1 MSKYKIHIPKHL
13 RAYRP
18 KLLRWLGKFLLKVTG
33 WKTTGHLPKDQRVV
47 LIAGPH
53 TSNWDFVLA
62 MSLILSLDVN
72 IHWVGKHSIFK
83 KGFRRLL
90 RKMGG
95 IPVNRTNPEAL
106 KQEIYNITEKYKGFV
121 IAIAPE
127 GTRKKVARL
136 KTGFLR
142 IANETNSR
150 IMMAGIDFSN
160 KTVELG
166 DFFSPSGDVEKDLK
180 FIKEYFL
187 TFLENVPNYRSHS
200 SN

>member
-1 MSKYKIHIPKHL
+1 M
-13 RAYRP
+13 
-18 KLLRWLGKFLLKVTG
+18 
-33 WKTTGHLPKDQRVV
+33 KTTGNLALDLRVV
-47 LIAGPH
+47 IIAGPH

-62 MSLILSLDVN
+62 MSLILSLDVH

-95 IPVNRTNPEAL
+95 IPVNRANPQAL
-106 KQEIYNITEKYKGFV
+106 KQEIHNITEKYKGFV
-121 IAIAPE
+121 IAISPE
-127 GTRKKVARL
+127 GTRKKVERL

-166 DFFSPSGDVEKDLK
+166 DFFSPTGDVEKDLE
-180 FIKEYFL
+180 FIKEYFANFAGKRPEL
-187 TFLENVPNYRSHS
+187 S
-200 SN
+200 